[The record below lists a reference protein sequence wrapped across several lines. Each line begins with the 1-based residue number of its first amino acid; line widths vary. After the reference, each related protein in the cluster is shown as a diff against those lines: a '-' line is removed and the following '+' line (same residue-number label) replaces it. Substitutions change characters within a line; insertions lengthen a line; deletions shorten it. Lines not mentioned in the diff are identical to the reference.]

1 MAQADVSSRTSL
13 PITFKVVHLTTL
25 VLFVVLLL
33 SGAVLYV
40 GSLEAIVGDRA
51 LVAYV
56 HVYSGLFILVPFLL
70 SLSNLKAHPRLAS
83 VYKQLSQWSPA
94 DRASLFGVPLERSNR
109 FNGGQ
114 KLMAN
119 ALLATLI
126 VLLISGVVMASYI
139 PLSISMRQGATF
151 VHDLMAFIVAVLFTG
166 HLLLAIRHPQ
176 ALRSIFKFN

>member
-1 MAQADVSSRTSL
+1 MTQPDVRSCNSL
-13 PITFKVVHLTTL
+13 PKAFKVVHLTTL
-25 VLFVVLLL
+25 VLFIVLVL
-33 SGAVLYV
+33 SGAALYV
-40 GSLEAIVGDRA
+40 GSLESIVGNRA

-56 HVYSGLFILVPFLL
+56 HVYSGLFILVPFLI
-70 SLSNLKAHPRLAS
+70 SLINVNAHPRLAS
-83 VYKQLSQWSPA
+83 VYEELSRWSPTDKA
-94 DRASLFGVPLERSNR
+94 KFFGMPLERSKR

-119 ALLATLI
+119 ALLAALI
-126 VLLISGVVMASYI
+126 ILLISGVVMASYI

-176 ALRSIFKFN
+176 ALRSIFKFK